1 MELKVL
7 PVPCLIKSEFFQLQ
21 SCFAKHMIY
30 LEEHRDVGDSVRR
43 AEELAAEHEE
53 YAINAM
59 VCLLNNCY
67 LITFVITG

>member
-1 MELKVL
+1 
-7 PVPCLIKSEFFQLQ
+7 
-21 SCFAKHMIY
+21 MIY

-59 VCLLNNCY
+59 VCLFNRYCP
-67 LITFVITG
+67 ITAVITGRCPDGQNSER